1 MKTHRISNSLSLG
14 AWLCLLALA
23 LGGCGTPGVST
34 DRQSIESLGGIGSFT
49 WRGRADYI
57 PGGGLAGTVAALAGG
72 IPESKRAEI
81 RDSGVHD
88 SFAREFVQAFSTVS
102 TAPVRQLDKSK
113 YILAGKDDERRV
125 DVAATAKAEGFDA
138 ILESTVWPTLTE
150 RAGLPY
156 QPSTEVKQ
164 LKIAIKLQRLS
175 DSKLLWQDSFAIEA
189 ANQDWNELAR
199 TAARFAVEKYG
210 KTGK

>member
-14 AWLCLLALA
+14 AWLCLLPLV
-23 LGGCGTPGVST
+23 LVGCGTPGVSA
-34 DRQSIESLGGIGSFT
+34 DRQSIEGLGGIGSFT
-49 WRGRADYI
+49 WHGRADYI

-72 IPESKRAEI
+72 IPGSKRAEI
-81 RDSGVHD
+81 RNSGVYET
-88 SFAREFVQAFSTVS
+88 FAQEFVRAFSTVS

-125 DVAATAKAEGFDA
+125 DVAATAKVEGFDA
-138 ILESTVWPTLTE
+138 ILESTVWPTLME

-156 QPSTEVKQ
+156 QPSIEVKQ
-164 LKIAIKLQRLS
+164 LKIDFKLQRLS
-175 DSKLLWQDSFAIEA
+175 DLKLLWKNSLTIEA

-199 TAARFAVEKYG
+199 SAAKLAVEKYD
-210 KTGK
+210 KTNK